1 MMRIGIDLGGT
12 TVKAA
17 LCREEGTLLHKMNA
31 PTLLGDADGLRA
43 DMKALALALCE
54 KEAITPEQVQ
64 SIGTVSYTHLT
75 RVLFMDGGNIVEQ
88 NEPHAFFTN
97 PKHPRLKDFLSKVL

>member
-17 LCREEGTLLHKMNA
+17 LCREDGTLLHKMNA
-31 PTLLGDADGLRA
+31 PTRLGDADGLRA

-54 KEAITPEQVQ
+54 KEAITPEQYRYRRTRLVRQ
-64 SIGTVSYTHLT
+64 GNLHAAVRNQFGYER
-75 RVLFMDGGNIVEQ
+75 RVLRASVRAGIPVRG
-88 NEPHAFFTN
+88 PTG
-97 PKHPRLKDFLSKVL
+97 